1 MPELGTMILMNYRVT
16 ENIELPFSI
25 TPFLRI
31 EGDFK
36 LELEVEL
43 KNVMQE
49 KMSIKQ
55 LQLNVKLP
63 MET

>member
-1 MPELGTMILMNYRVT
+1 MPELGTVILMNYRVT

-43 KNVMQE
+43 KNVM
-49 KMSIKQ
+49 
-55 LQLNVKLP
+55 
-63 MET
+63 